1 MLSPTRTSPVV
12 SAAGKRV
19 PSCGQRRGDPKRD
32 ILSCPS
38 FATGPRG
45 GEPVRQEQLLPPNRD
60 AQMGGDGSPQSSVL
74 GLALPVGMLRLKRG
88 PDRLAEKGPQ
98 TQEVLWVGDRATCRD
113 TPFSGWLPE
122 LWFLLH
128 SFN

>member
-1 MLSPTRTSPVV
+1 MTSSPVRP
-12 SAAGKRV
+12 SPPGPGEETRSGKSSYSRLTEMLRWEEM
-19 PSCGQRRGDPKRD
+19 GARR
-32 ILSCPS
+32 
-38 FATGPRG
+38 AH
-45 GEPVRQEQLLPPNRD
+45 
-60 AQMGGDGSPQSSVL
+60 SVL

-88 PDRLAEKGPQ
+88 PDGLAEKGPQ
-98 TQEVLWVGDRATCRD
+98 TQEMLWVGDRATCRD